1 MRRNERK
8 VTLVNYLHEP
18 MGISAYKCGYCK
30 SPDTSMV
37 DGMLGYTMTCQDYQE
52 LVDRGFQRSGRFVY
66 RPVMNKTCC
75 PQYVFRMD
83 VTKFRQSK
91 KHRATVRKMNKFL
104 DEGEPLP
111 PVTESAIRTDVHQA
125 TGSGEPV
132 AHVEMDNVIEG
143 KRKKKAKKPVCP
155 GLGPDPSKPLCKKA
169 KVLRRERRAEKMK
182 SQAMQQEKSS
192 LPAEATKPA
201 KSPPSGPTSQAS
213 STPSTPPVAEWQ
225 EEKLAIPSSYRHTF
239 STRLVCCSPR
249 CGDFIATFQE
259 SYFVF
264 KKFQMGVHNED
275 AEECKARQ
283 FNEFLVETPL
293 TTEKA
298 PEGSPYDYGSY
309 HLQYL
314 IDGRIYAVGVLD
326 ILPKGVLCEYLYYDP
341 YYRFIAPGVYT
352 ALQEIAFTQ
361 KFYKV
366 NPKMQYY
373 YMGFYVQSCP
383 KMNYKRHYSS
393 SQILCPETYEYVDL
407 PKCIPL
413 LEKSQYSRLGDPE
426 ASSPEDDNVT
436 QEVLDEMQVTLDL
449 KTMTTYKEFC
459 QLHGDGKNAL
469 MWAYAK
475 LVGVRVARTSRVH
488 LGNPFV

>member
-1 MRRNERK
+1 MHRG
-8 VTLVNYLHEP
+8 VTLVNYLYEP
-18 MGISAYKCGYCK
+18 DGISAYKCGYCK

-66 RPVMNKTCC
+66 RPVMKETCC
-75 PQYVFRMD
+75 PQYVFRID

-91 KHRATVRKMNKFL
+91 KHRATIRKMNKYL

-111 PVTESAIRTDVHQA
+111 ERPPATGSPVRTDTAQA
-125 TGSGEPV
+125 TGSGEL
-132 AHVEMDNVIEG
+132 ATYVEMGTATKDKG
-143 KRKKKAKKPVCP
+143 RRKAKKPVCP
-155 GLGPDPSKPLCKKA
+155 GVGPDLSKPPCKKA
-169 KVLRRERRAEKMK
+169 KVIRRERRAQKMK
-182 SQAMQQEKSS
+182 SQPAQQGKPNP
-192 LPAEATKPA
+192 PAEATTLA
-201 KSPPSGPTSQAS
+201 KSPPSGLAS
-213 STPSTPPVAEWQ
+213 STPPVAEWQ
-225 EEKLAIPSSYRHTF
+225 EEKLAIPSSYRHNF

-264 KKFQMGVHNED
+264 KKFQMGIHNED
-275 AEECKARQ
+275 AEECKARH

-366 NPKMQYY
+366 NQKMQYY

-407 PKCIPL
+407 QKCIPL
-413 LEKSQYSRLGDPE
+413 LEKSEYSCLGDPE
-426 ASSPEDDNVT
+426 ASNPEDDNVT

-459 QLHGDGKNAL
+459 ELYGDGKNAL

-475 LVGVRVARTSRVH
+475 LVGVRVARTSKVH
-488 LGNPFV
+488 LGHPFV